1 MSIWSFNQKIPFFTV
16 SSGVYL
22 WYVVHLVLGET
33 ALEHVGLQFAP
44 PSAPHTL
51 VSDTNFLSREKEEL
65 LTSGGVYKYL
75 SLVLV
80 PSTWVAS
87 WPSAAGFNIGE
98 I

>member
-1 MSIWSFNQKIPFFTV
+1 MCTCP
-16 SSGVYL
+16 

-33 ALEHVGLQFAP
+33 ALEHVGLRFAP

-51 VSDTNFLSREKEEL
+51 VSDTNFLSGEKEEF
-65 LTSGGVYKYL
+65 LTSWGVYKYL